1 MRSSTLAVVP
11 KEPTRAI
18 VRRKIGESAVKNRAT
33 AGTSRTVFLVRHAKS
48 SRDDISLL
56 DTDRPLADR
65 GRRDAPEM
73 GKRLARRGVKPDLML
88 SSPALRARS
97 TAELIAEELDYK
109 RKDVV
114 IEDRLYGG
122 GADDLL
128 EVIHRLDDKVKSV
141 MLFGHNPELTEL
153 AHRISSQI
161 THLPTCAVAEFRF
174 DAKSWPNVSKA
185 TLLKAALD
193 YPKQSQVEASD

>member
-1 MRSSTLAVVP
+1 
-11 KEPTRAI
+11 
-18 VRRKIGESAVKNRAT
+18 
-33 AGTSRTVFLVRHAKS
+33 
-48 SRDDISLL
+48 
-56 DTDRPLADR
+56 
-65 GRRDAPEM
+65 M

-185 TLLKAALD
+185 TLSKAALD